1 VIICAGKIEMF
12 HFATPVGIG
21 MTDVSINLTRLCI
34 EKRPESLLF
43 IGSAGSYGEK
53 KIFEIIESRS
63 ACNIEN
69 SFLDGHSYTPIDNVV
84 STAKDVSRE
93 TRQADDNSLSSVV
106 LKPERWSEA
115 TREGR
120 ETRQADDNSL
130 SSVVLKPKRW
140 SEATREGRET
150 RQADDNSFS
159 QRVASTRSS
168 VVLKPERWS
177 EATREGR
184 ETLVNC
190 SNYITANSRYAKAY
204 LEKNIHLE
212 NMEFYAVL
220 KVAKEFGIPAG
231 GVFVVTNYCDENA
244 HETFKKNHKEALR
257 RLAAYVDQNIKS

>member
-1 VIICAGKIEMF
+1 
-12 HFATPVGIG
+12 
-21 MTDVSINLTRLCI
+21 MTDVSINLTRLCM
-34 EKRPESLLF
+34 EKRPEFLLF

-69 SFLDGHSYTPIDNVV
+69 SFLDGNSYTPIDNVV
-84 STAKDVSRE
+84 SAAEDVSRE

-120 ETRQADDNSL
+120 
-130 SSVVLKPKRW
+130 
-140 SEATREGRET
+140 GT

-177 EATREGR
+177 EATREGG

-190 SNYITANSRYAKAY
+190 SNYITSNSRYAKQY

-220 KVAKEFGIPAG
+220 KVAEKFGIPAG
-231 GVFVVTNYCDENA
+231 GVFVVTNYCDEHA
-244 HETFKKNHKEALR
+244 HETFKKNHKEAMQ
-257 RLAAYVDQNIKS
+257 RLAAYMNHNNKELRI